1 MHGSVNTYFA
11 VYMLWWRWLRTEED
25 FSSRPSSFHRSAT
38 HLESEKYGA
47 YAANARHVAL
57 NSFHVTRYNQI
68 TVPAHLTVP
77 ALMEK
82 MAVDKKNK
90 GGKKAVVVLSSVGG
104 VWSKE
109 PVLVEDQLIE
119 RVISEYIVVVPPKDG
134 LLIFFFT

>member
-1 MHGSVNTYFA
+1 M
-11 VYMLWWRWLRTEED
+11 
-25 FSSRPSSFHRSAT
+25 
-38 HLESEKYGA
+38 
-47 YAANARHVAL
+47 AL
-57 NSFHVTRYNQI
+57 NSFHVTRYIQI